1 MGPNEDLLFVG
12 FNQDHGCFAC
22 GTKFGFIVYNSYP
35 LKVSYN
41 DVIIITSLLLRNS
54 CFAILITLFLLRNS
68 FEGKTKTSC
77 PWYNLRLFKSR
88 NALQMQF
95 FGSYWE
101 WKLLTFTIDQGM
113 THILIW
119 TPWSFGNFRSEYGI
133 VKHESSLLIWVFLRK
148 WGEFDWPKIWLLLD

>member
-1 MGPNEDLLFVG
+1 MSPNEDLLFVG

-54 CFAILITLFLLRNS
+54 CFAILISNKLLRYSYYVTPITLFLLRNS

-101 WKLLTFTIDQGM
+101 
-113 THILIW
+113 
-119 TPWSFGNFRSEYGI
+119 
-133 VKHESSLLIWVFLRK
+133 
-148 WGEFDWPKIWLLLD
+148 